1 MGHIIKTTHL
11 NKKGYFHLLKTYEG
25 SDYKEL
31 LEFNDIDINNYWIIK
46 YTNKFRLLNVDE
58 INDVVGVL
66 CLDKSIYN
74 FEYLD
79 TWFKWRDT
87 FPTRE
92 ITYLHKPMPPQRII
106 NKIKIVDFQRVKK

>member
-11 NKKGYFHLLKTYEG
+11 KTKGYFHLLKTYEG

-31 LEFNDIDINNYWIIK
+31 LNLYDLNLNDYWIVK
-46 YTNKFRLLNVDE
+46 YTNKFRLLNRDE
-58 INDVVGVL
+58 INDVIGVL
-66 CLDKSIYN
+66 CLDKSIYSW
-74 FEYLD
+74 EYLD

-92 ITYLHKPMPPQRII
+92 IIYLHKPMPPERAV
-106 NKIKIVDFQRVKK
+106 NKIKVVKWDMK